1 MGMRTQCFISQ
12 RGLFYIPER
21 ATGLRGRP
29 AVVYKFADGMP
40 PETYFLM
47 TNGKGDYGCMTFT
60 DYGTYLQSLET
71 YTRLGWVDVT

>member
-1 MGMRTQCFISQ
+1 
-12 RGLFYIPER
+12 
-21 ATGLRGRP
+21 
-29 AVVYKFADGMP
+29 MP

-60 DYGTYLQSLET
+60 DYGAYLQSLET